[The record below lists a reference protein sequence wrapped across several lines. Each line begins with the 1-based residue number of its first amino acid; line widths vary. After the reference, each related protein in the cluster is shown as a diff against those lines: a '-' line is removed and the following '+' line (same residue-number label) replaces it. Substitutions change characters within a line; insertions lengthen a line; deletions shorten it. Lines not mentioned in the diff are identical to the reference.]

1 MRRERE
7 ERLSACLYSPLSV
20 SLSVPVS
27 PRNPFSPFSTFLFDS
42 TNLHTYM
49 AAVHPEPILHSPLLF
64 SFFLARPTSTH
75 IYRSGAPGTHSPFS
89 TFVSFQYV
97 DVDFDTCTLVS
108 MRDIEQLIKRA
119 LLTSL
124 NEEGSSSLSLTVCVQ
139 KKNGEWRM
147 GPGCAAAIVSGYRNM
162 IDLEEGSSSSSLTFF
177 FYTTKNGEWR
187 MGSRCTAAIVS
198 GYDSRSRTWS
208 TSKRVCR
215 RCL

>member
-1 MRRERE
+1 
-7 ERLSACLYSPLSV
+7 
-20 SLSVPVS
+20 
-27 PRNPFSPFSTFLFDS
+27 
-42 TNLHTYM
+42 
-49 AAVHPEPILHSPLLF
+49 
-64 SFFLARPTSTH
+64 
-75 IYRSGAPGTHSPFS
+75 
-89 TFVSFQYV
+89 
-97 DVDFDTCTLVS
+97 
-108 MRDIEQLIKRA
+108 
-119 LLTSL
+119 
-124 NEEGSSSLSLTVCVQ
+124 
-139 KKNGEWRM
+139 M